1 MNERKRPFAVVT
13 GASSGIGLELARQF
27 ARHGY
32 DLLIAAQHPRIHEAA
47 RELSASGTQVDSVE
61 TDLAT
66 YEGVEKLWQ
75 RIEQDGRPLDAIAI
89 NAGIGVSGD
98 FAMDTS
104 LEDELR
110 LISLNVISPV
120 HLAKRVLPVMLS
132 EGRGKI
138 LFTSSIA
145 GAMPS
150 PFEAVY
156 GASKA
161 FLTSF
166 AQAIRSELENKPVSI
181 TVLMPG
187 ATETEFFDRAGM
199 KDTRLGASEKDDPAQ
214 VAKEGFEALMAGKDH
229 VVAGSFKNKVQ
240 AAAGHVLPDPVVA
253 GMHRRQSEPGSAGN
267 H

>member
-1 MNERKRPFAVVT
+1 MNESRRPFAVVT

-32 DLLIAAQHPRIHEAA
+32 DLLIAAQHSRIHEAA
-47 RELSASGTQVDSVE
+47 RELSASGTQVDSLE
-61 TDLAT
+61 ADLAT
-66 YEGVEKLWQ
+66 YGGVEKLWR
-75 RIEQDGRPLDAIAI
+75 RIQDEGRPLDAIAI

-98 FAMDTS
+98 FAMGTS

-110 LISLNVISPV
+110 LISLNVIFTV

-138 LFTSSIA
+138 LFTTSIA
-145 GAMPS
+145 GAMSS

-156 GASKA
+156 GASQA

-166 AQAIRSELENKPVSI
+166 AQAIRGELQNKPVSI

-187 ATETEFFDRAGM
+187 A
-199 KDTRLGASEKDDPAQ
+199 SEKDDPAV
-214 VAKEGFEALMAGKDH
+214 VAREGFEALMAGKDH
-229 VVAGSFKNKVQ
+229 VVAGSFRTRVQ
-240 AAAGHVLPDPVVA
+240 APAGQVLPDPVVA
-253 GMHRRQSEPGSAGN
+253 GMHRGQSDPGSAGN